1 MINELAGNASLDR
14 FRAEYEKLH
23 NALRE
28 ANTSNQ
34 RLSTKCRELNAEIV
48 ANSSKVAQERI
59 SEVALLRGH
68 SRSFRGHYKV
78 TFW

>member
-48 ANSSKVAQERI
+48 ANSSKVAQALKIGQDDQERI
-59 SEVALLRGH
+59 SKVAC
-68 SRSFRGHYKV
+68 FRGH
-78 TFW
+78 